1 MKDKYEQWKK
11 GFLSPFMKSETT
23 PPDSTPPPEAN
34 AAEEQESAIT
44 DELISKLQA
53 AIEKG
58 EVKVEETAIKKW
70 CKANGLE
77 EEDSQTVWD
86 TIKEI
91 VDEESS
97 TGTEPDKTMEK
108 GGFASLKLRTEFKEF
123 SKSLSSISK
132 RDKEHSAVLALLIQ
146 DLQASDKQIT
156 EFKTQIEFL
165 KSEIQKIGGNPK
177 DPKDSKTSID
187 QIPDDQLGTRDQ
199 IVKKLFKGVQDKA
212 LNFGDLQIYKSQGT
226 LTEPAKLFLKSS
238 QGGN

>member
-1 MKDKYEQWKK
+1 MKDKFKQWKE
-11 GFLSPFMKSETT
+11 GFLSPFLKSENP
-23 PPDSTPPPEAN
+23 PPDQNPPPEGN
-34 AAEEQESAIT
+34 DTEEEESAIT

-58 EVKVEETAIKKW
+58 EVKVEEAAIKEW

-77 EEDSQTVWD
+77 DEDSQTVWD

-91 VDEESS
+91 INEETPSGS
-97 TGTEPDKTMEK
+97 EPDKTMEK
-108 GGFASLKLRTEFKEF
+108 GGFSSLKLRTEVKEF

-132 RDKEHSAVLALLIQ
+132 RDKEIKSVLALLIQ
-146 DLQASDKQIT
+146 DNESSEKQI
-156 EFKTQIEFL
+156 EELKTGIEFL
-165 KSEIQKIGGNPK
+165 KSEIQKIGGKPK

-187 QIPDDQLGTRDQ
+187 QIPEDQLGTRDQ
-199 IVKKLFKGVQDKA
+199 IVKKLVKGVQDRA
-212 LNFGDLQIYKSQGT
+212 LTLGDLQTYKSHGA